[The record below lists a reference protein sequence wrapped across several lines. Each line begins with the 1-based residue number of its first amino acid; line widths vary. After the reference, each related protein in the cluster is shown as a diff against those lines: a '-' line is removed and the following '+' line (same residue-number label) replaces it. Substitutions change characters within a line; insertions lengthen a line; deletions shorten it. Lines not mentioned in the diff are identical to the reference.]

1 LTPRI
6 LLLEDDPNLG
16 LILQEHLNMNGF
28 KVDLCV
34 DGEEGS
40 LLFGKRRYDLC
51 LVDVMMPKKDGFS
64 FVGEVRKINREIPLI
79 FLTARA
85 LKEDRIR
92 GFKAGCDDYITK
104 PFSVEEL
111 LLRINAVLRRSGAA
125 SEEEMP
131 EVFEIGRYTFDSRT
145 QILERDD
152 DRRKLTTREAE
163 LLRLLCLNM
172 NRTLEREMALREIW
186 GNDSYFNSRS
196 MDVFISKL
204 RKYFADDDRI
214 DIMSIRG
221 KGFRLT
227 VGP

>member
-1 LTPRI
+1 MTPRI

-28 KVDLCV
+28 RVDLCV

-40 LLFGKRRYDLC
+40 LLFGKNRYDLC
-51 LVDVMMPKKDGFS
+51 LVDVMMPRKDGFS
-64 FVGEVRKINREIPLI
+64 FVGEVRKTNREIPLI
-79 FLTARA
+79 FLTARS

-111 LLRINAVLRRSGAA
+111 LLRIQAVLRRSGGA
-125 SEEEMP
+125 SDEELP
-131 EVFEIGRYTFDSRT
+131 VTFEIGGYTFDWRT
-145 QILERDD
+145 QVLQKDD
-152 DRRKLTTREAE
+152 NRRKLTSREAE

-172 NRTLEREMALREIW
+172 NKTLERESALREIW

-204 RKYFADDDRI
+204 RKYFSEDENI
-214 DIMSIRG
+214 EIMSIRG